1 MVRDLVIVAAALVAL
16 AVLPPGSALAA
27 GITSLPATPVTE
39 CVKPEDTTWS
49 FTANWD
55 PMIVDQRPWPTY
67 VVEAKGCSKAIFD
80 CRGAP
85 HCSADITCSVREGRT
100 TVWIQP
106 SGMAGSRAT
115 TGGAWKPRVCT
126 N

>member
-1 MVRDLVIVAAALVAL
+1 MAREVGMVAAIMLLALQA
-16 AVLPPGSALAA
+16 PGAA
-27 GITSLPATPVTE
+27 GAAAITSLPATPVTE
-39 CVKPEDTTWS
+39 CVKPGDATWS

-55 PMIVDQRPWPTY
+55 PMIVDQKPWPTY
-67 VVEAKGCSKAIFD
+67 VVEAKGCSKTIFD

-106 SGMAGSRAT
+106 SGIAGSRAT
-115 TGGAWKPRVCT
+115 TGGAWKPRVCK

>member
-1 MVRDLVIVAAALVAL
+1 MLRELRIAAALVML
-16 AVLPPGSALAA
+16 VVLPAGSTHAA
-27 GITSLPATPVTE
+27 GITSLPATPTTE
-39 CVKPEDTTWS
+39 CVKPGDTTWS

-55 PMIVDQRPWPTY
+55 PVIVDQRPWPTY

-85 HCSADITCSVREGRT
+85 HCSAEITCSVKEGRT

-106 SGMAGSRAT
+106 SGVAGTRAT
-115 TGGAWKPRVCT
+115 TGGAWKPQACKK
-126 N
+126 

>member
-1 MVRDLVIVAAALVAL
+1 MVRDLAIVAARVVL
-16 AVLPPGSALAA
+16 AVLATTGAAQAA

-39 CVKPEDTTWS
+39 CVKPGDTTWS

-55 PMIVDQRPWPTY
+55 PMIVDQKPWPTY

-85 HCSADITCSVREGRT
+85 HCSAEITCSVKEGRT

-106 SGMAGSRAT
+106 SGMAGARAT
-115 TGGAWKPRVCT
+115 TGGAWKPQVCK

>member
-1 MVRDLVIVAAALVAL
+1 MARALGMVAAIVLLALHA
-16 AVLPPGSALAA
+16 PGAA
-27 GITSLPATPVTE
+27 GAAAITSLPATPLTE
-39 CVKPEDTTWS
+39 CVKPGDVTWS

-55 PMIVDQRPWPTY
+55 PIIVDQKPWPTY
-67 VVEAKGCSKAIFD
+67 VVEAKGCGKTIFD

-85 HCSADITCSVREGRT
+85 HCSADITCSVKEGRT

-106 SGMAGSRAT
+106 SGTAGARAT
-115 TGGAWKPRVCT
+115 TGGAWKPQVCK